1 MKFFQ
6 SAYSL
11 HCGKLDILSNGTS
24 SRYPGGFTTWAIKAP
39 QWRPQL
45 LKIVRTLYPFY
56 ASSTNITSSVTV
68 TKPIPYTFDL
78 GNLLVN
84 DPNPLPPNA
93 SQAQLSAN
101 ARDCAQALINQL
113 LTTCPITSSSDG
125 VLMTLPPPT
134 TPLPREKP
142 VPAEKEKTKWEKFAA
157 KKGIKDKKKE
167 GKLVFDEETQ
177 EWVPKWGYKGRNKE
191 GEQDWIV
198 EVDEKKDKKEGKGA
212 VGGIGAEGRRERV
225 EKVKRNARKQRA
237 NESRG
242 RKNDVGGNGI

>member
-1 MKFFQ
+1 M
-6 SAYSL
+6 AEALDALEASL
-11 HCGKLDILSNGTS
+11 PINGQATDSTDTS
-24 SRYPGGFTTWAIKAP
+24 K
-39 QWRPQL
+39 
-45 LKIVRTLYPFY
+45 
-56 ASSTNITSSVTV
+56 SSVMI

-84 DPNPLPPNA
+84 DANPLPPNPSPA
-93 SQAQLSAN
+93 HLSTA

-142 VPAEKEKTKWEKFAA
+142 LPAKKEQTKWEKFAA

-177 EWVPKWGYKGRNKE
+177 EWVPKWGYKGRNKDGE
-191 GEQDWIV
+191 GDWIV
-198 EVDEKKDKKEGKGA
+198 EVDEKKEKQEAKGNEVG
-212 VGGIGAEGRRERV
+212 VGGTGRRERK
-225 EKVKRNARKQRA
+225 EKVRRNERSQRA
-237 NESRG
+237 NERSL
-242 RKNDVGGNGI
+242 RKNEGGAG